1 MCKLIG
7 EEVMIRNENMK
18 KTLKARAKILEVLFD
33 GQWHQ
38 TKDLKV
44 YTKVS
49 PRTLYKHLEALKAY
63 IEKEEDE
70 TTYPHRVYY
79 RASPTLLSLMVES
92 KLIKAT
98 TDGIMADL
106 SNTKDLASILKFIN
120 MLINSQI
127 LTVLETIKKSNL
139 KFSDTEQISFLMR
152 SFVLTHFEYLM
163 AGLVKATSKIDV
175 DFEQVK
181 KDLKKE

>member
-1 MCKLIG
+1 
-7 EEVMIRNENMK
+7 MIRNENME

-33 GQWHQ
+33 GKWHQ
-38 TKDLKV
+38 IKDLKV

-49 PRTLYKHLEALKAY
+49 PRTLYKHLNALEAF
-63 IEKEEDE
+63 IETKEDA
-70 TTYPHRVYY
+70 TTYPYQVYH
-79 RASPTLLSLMVES
+79 RASPTLLSLMIES
-92 KLIKAT
+92 KLIEAT
-98 TDGIMADL
+98 TNSIIADL
-106 SNTKDLASILKFIN
+106 SNTKDLALILKFIN
-120 MLINSQI
+120 MLTNSQI

-163 AGLVKATSKIDV
+163 AGLVKATSKIIDDV
-175 DFEQVK
+175 DFEQVR